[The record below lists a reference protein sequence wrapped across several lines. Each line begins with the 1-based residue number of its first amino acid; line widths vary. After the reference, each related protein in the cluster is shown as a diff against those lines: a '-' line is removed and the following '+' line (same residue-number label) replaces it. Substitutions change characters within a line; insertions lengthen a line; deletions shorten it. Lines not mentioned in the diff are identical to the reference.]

1 MPRKSSTHVSGAVVW
16 LTGLSGAGKS
26 TIARATEAELLSK
39 GIAVEL
45 LDGDAIRRTL
55 SRGLGFS
62 KQDRDENVRRVGHVA
77 GLLARH
83 GVVVLVALISPYR
96 AVRNEVREEIE
107 SAAIPFLE
115 VYVNAPLD
123 VCAWRDPKGLYRK
136 ARRGEIPS
144 FTGLD
149 DPYEPPLAPQVECRT
164 DQENVEIS
172 TRRVLD
178 ALQYAPRANKTAA
191 TVRARI

>member
-1 MPRKSSTHVSGAVVW
+1 MSPTIGSVVW
-16 LTGLSGAGKS
+16 FTGLSGAGKS
-26 TIARATEAELLSK
+26 TIAHAVEAELLGH

-45 LDGDAIRRTL
+45 LDGDAIRHTF

-96 AVRNEVREEIE
+96 AARKEVRDHIE
-107 SAAIPFLE
+107 TAAIPFFE

-123 VCAWRDPKGLYRK
+123 VCASRDPKGLYQR

-149 DPYEPPLAPQVECRT
+149 DPYEPPLAPDVECLT
-164 DQENVEIS
+164 DRESLEIDVS
-172 TRRVLD
+172 RVLT
-178 ALQYAPRANKTAA
+178 ALQYAPRASSTAA
-191 TVRARI
+191 TVRARM